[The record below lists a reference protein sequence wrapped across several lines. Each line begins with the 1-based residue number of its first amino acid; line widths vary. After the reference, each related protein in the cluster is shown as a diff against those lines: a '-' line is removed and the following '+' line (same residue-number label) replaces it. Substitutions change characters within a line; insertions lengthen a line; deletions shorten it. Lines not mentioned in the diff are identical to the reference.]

1 VTLDERESEAMIP
14 DASPGRSWREAGS
27 APRLVRRVA
36 GVGLVVWG
44 TLGLVHTTVVM
55 VRAPHGWALERE
67 PGSRALGIP
76 LDGSAHVTETLD
88 LLDAHLPPGEPVW
101 IVRDGSLDVAFRE
114 YVQMQL
120 AHLTYPRRVEMLPPP
135 PGGEAVDGYGY
146 AVTIHPATMGSGWT
160 RVASGQWVSLYRREP
175 S

>member
-1 VTLDERESEAMIP
+1 MSA
-14 DASPGRSWREAGS
+14 GRFLRAGGG
-27 APRLVRRVA
+27 APRLVRRAA

-44 TLGLVHTTVVM
+44 VLGLVHTTVVM

-88 LLDAHLPPGEPVW
+88 FLDDHLPAGEPVW
-101 IVRDGSLDVAFRE
+101 IVRDASLDVAFRE

-120 AHLTYPRRVEMLPPP
+120 AHLAYPRRVEMLPPP
-135 PGGEAVDGYGY
+135 ETGETGEAGAEYDH
-146 AVTIHPATMGSGWT
+146 AVTIRPATLGPGW
-160 RVASGQWVSLYRREP
+160 RQIASGQWVNLYRREP